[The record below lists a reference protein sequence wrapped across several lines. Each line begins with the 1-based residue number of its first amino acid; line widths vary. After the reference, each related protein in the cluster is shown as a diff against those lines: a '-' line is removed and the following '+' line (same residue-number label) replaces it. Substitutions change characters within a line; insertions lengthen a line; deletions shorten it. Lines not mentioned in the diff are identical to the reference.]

1 MKTNRP
7 SGSWQTD
14 KETEREERGEE
25 RQRQRGA
32 CKERNEVMKKN
43 YGGKRGMKGESERE
57 RERRR
62 KEKVWRREP
71 EMQKGR

>member
-43 YGGKRGMKGESERE
+43 YGGKRGMKGESER
-57 RERRR
+57 
-62 KEKVWRREP
+62 K
-71 EMQKGR
+71 